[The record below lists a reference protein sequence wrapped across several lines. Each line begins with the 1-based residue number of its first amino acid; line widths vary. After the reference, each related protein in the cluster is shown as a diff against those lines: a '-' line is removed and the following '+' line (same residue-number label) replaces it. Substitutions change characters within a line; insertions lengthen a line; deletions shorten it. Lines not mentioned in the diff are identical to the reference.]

1 MHVIVCV
8 WSAVMKKQ
16 QNEKRNKQKNAGKK
30 YVDIKQTNILTP
42 CSLAWRTRKPVWLH
56 SGSVLLVCCACVR
69 VDEEAGRGKKRSRR
83 YGWCSITTTLP
94 ITFLCVQIYEG
105 MTKEYPDTSGVVGM
119 SVWVWW

>member
-42 CSLAWRTRKPVWLH
+42 CSLARRTRKPVWLH
-56 SGSVLLVCCACVR
+56 SGSVLVVCCACVR
-69 VDEEAGRGKKRSRR
+69 VDEEAGEPYRTKKNQSERKQQLTRFE
-83 YGWCSITTTLP
+83 C
-94 ITFLCVQIYEG
+94 
-105 MTKEYPDTSGVVGM
+105 
-119 SVWVWW
+119 